1 MQLHEEM
8 RQAGFYMKLAEDFC
22 EHFAVIDQK
31 LVWYGSINLLA
42 NSRLEDSVMRVM
54 SKQIAA
60 ELMEMTFG

>member
-1 MQLHEEM
+1 
-8 RQAGFYMKLAEDFC
+8 MKLAEDFC